1 MLFCVHEICE
11 ECPVRGIASSH
22 KAPMFSPGSASIHT
36 GSTTSNRHHSSKDQ
50 NPRGEPGHA
59 HTGTG
64 KKTPRVCPVCV
75 PAPPVSFYRFKDTGG
90 DGNPQS
96 RRTPH
101 AHDLRFETFRS
112 AVQYRVPV
120 NKHGVARAVWPCR
133 IRPMS
138 SLSMSWWRSF
148 PIKRSRSTPKPC
160 SSIGSIS
167 PIRMVMVAS
176 HWMTSFPGR

>member
-1 MLFCVHEICE
+1 MRSAKSVRCE
-11 ECPVRGIASSH
+11 ALRVVIKRQCFPPV
-22 KAPMFSPGSASIHT
+22 APLSIPVQQLQIDIILQ
-36 GSTTSNRHHSSKDQ
+36 KI
-50 NPRGEPGHA
+50 
-59 HTGTG
+59 
-64 KKTPRVCPVCV
+64 KTPGGSRDTHTPVHVPVKRHPVCV
-75 PAPPVSFYRFKDTGG
+75 PCVSRLPPVSFYRFKDTGG

-112 AVQYRVPV
+112 AVQYRYRLPV